1 MCHYQQHFTQT
12 PKALSIQQI
21 LVLSAIVS
29 LLKSKMLLSTPFWT
43 TSIVILLSV
52 YYPHF
57 AAQI

>member
-52 YYPHF
+52 YYPYF